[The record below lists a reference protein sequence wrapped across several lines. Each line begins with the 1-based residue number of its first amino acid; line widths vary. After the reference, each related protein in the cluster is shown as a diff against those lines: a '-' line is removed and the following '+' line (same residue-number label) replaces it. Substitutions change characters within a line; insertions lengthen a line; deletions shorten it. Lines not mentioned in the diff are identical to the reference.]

1 MESIS
6 HSVIHSSNIFSGKK
20 YVNNKNEDFVIDY
33 FNKLNIIGLFF
44 TGSWCPACE
53 KLGQELIDV
62 YNDANLIQKENGKE
76 NIFEI
81 IQVSNEKSETDFI
94 KGISDK
100 PWVHVALNDTFSDY
114 LVAEYKINY
123 LPVLFIIT
131 KDRIALTESPRKDIS
146 ELGIK
151 AHEKWIKAYKAHKER
166 ERELSNLHNN

>member
-53 KLGQELIDV
+53 ILGQELIDV
-62 YNDANLIQKENGKE
+62 YNDANLTQKENGKE

-81 IQVSNEKSETDFI
+81 IQVSNEKSDSDFI
-94 KGISDK
+94 KGIADK
-100 PWVHVALNDTFSDY
+100 PWVHVGFNDTFSDY
-114 LVAEYKINY
+114 LIAEYKINH
-123 LPVLFIIT
+123 LPVLLIMT
-131 KDRIALTESPRKDIS
+131 KDRIVLTDSPRRDIN